1 MTKCKCNQGFTALG
15 LPDCQ
20 LYPSIPVRLYFT
32 TNAEPLVAGGG
43 NGVLLY
49 GSTPYAY
56 QNDPSSVPSGYEYY
70 RDTYKLAAPY
80 INEAGGERA
89 DAITEE
95 VGGTPFFVREGDR
108 TIQAT
113 FVGKQAELVRF
124 VSELRCAQNLGLFI
138 VDDNGV
144 VWGARTWDTRTIA
157 KPIPVQNAT
166 LQSRM
171 DFPTASTVQKVRLSF
186 VLGRGFSDGDF
197 VPVATAETYAQLG
210 LPDPREYN
218 PPKHVEGL
226 ASVFGGN
233 ILLLVYANFGTGNA
247 PYALRP
253 VQLPQTT
260 LTAFD
265 ANGSALGTV
274 SFTPIVLP
282 NGFPAYQAPAPLPTG
297 TAYLAYTQTDL
308 TTITYNGYDWLSF
321 RAKV

>member
-1 MTKCKCNQGFTALG
+1 MTKCKCDQGFTALG

-32 TNAEPLVAGGG
+32 TSTEPLVAGGG
-43 NGVLLY
+43 AGVLLY
-49 GSTPYAY
+49 GSPPYTY
-56 QNDPSSVPSGYEYY
+56 QNDPSSVPADHSHYK
-70 RDTYKLAAPY
+70 DTYKLVSPY

-108 TIQAT
+108 TVQAT

-144 VWGARTWDTRTIA
+144 VWGARTWDTNTA
-157 KPIPVQNAT
+157 VKPIPVQNAT
-166 LQSRM
+166 VQSKM
-171 DFPTASTVQKVRLSF
+171 DFPTANTVQKVRLSF

-197 VPVATAETYAQLG
+197 VPVATAETYGKLG

-218 PPKHVEGL
+218 PPKHVEG
-226 ASVFGGN
+226 VVGVIGGN
-233 ILLLVYANFGTGNA
+233 VILVVYSNFGNGSA
-247 PYALRP
+247 PHVLMP

-260 LTAFD
+260 LTAFS
-265 ANGSALGTV
+265 AGGSALGTV
-274 SFTPIVLP
+274 SFSPTTLP

-297 TAYLAYTQTDL
+297 TAYLAYTQADL
-308 TTITYNGYDWLSF
+308 TTLTYNGYDWLSF